1 MELINISIGFIITLI
16 QIKFLF
22 DFRKRYLS
30 FNLFIILTLIMLV
43 AIYFVI
49 NPGLLSMLSKYM
61 GFELVSNFVLFI
73 LVIVCLIMNYLSILK
88 IEKLKKQLKKVVSE
102 NAIENIS

>member
-1 MELINISIGFIITLI
+1 MELINISIGFLLTSI
-16 QIKFLF
+16 QIKLLY
-22 DFRKRYLS
+22 DFRRRYLS
-30 FNLFIILTLIMLV
+30 FNLFVVLTLIMFIS
-43 AIYFVI
+43 IYFVLD
-49 NPGLLSMLSKYM
+49 PGFLSAFSKYM